1 MGLDPYTS
9 EHELWELKTGRKTG
23 FNGNAKTRWGHR
35 MERLG
40 LDVWADAHP
49 NGQPVAN
56 DRPYTSPAYP
66 HLWATPDALG
76 DGTGRGEVGIEV
88 KVTAAWQEPPERVR
102 IQCLVQAAL
111 ADLVRVDVVRLSF
124 EDDPAIFRIERD
136 EDTIADILA
145 AGEAWYVRHVL
156 GDIEPPLGAGE
167 APADERQTVLAA
179 DMRRVKKAQEVL
191 SRQERAIR
199 DDLIASVAG
208 QGVITGNGFRIE
220 VRRSRGAMRTG
231 WKEVSTA
238 YRKALEPH
246 MDTDALDTIVGLY
259 QTTGTPTTSVYPQ
272 WDEEEQG

>member
-1 MGLDPYTS
+1 
-9 EHELWELKTGRKTG
+9 
-23 FNGNAKTRWGHR
+23 
-35 MERLG
+35 

-49 NGQPVAN
+49 KDIYPEHN
-56 DRPYTSPAYP
+56 DRPYSHDRWP
-66 HLWATPDALG
+66 HLWATPDAIAG
-76 DGTGRGEVGIEV
+76 PVGIEV

-102 IQCLVQAAL
+102 IQCLAQAGL
-111 ADLVRVDVVRLSF
+111 ADLERVDVVRLSF

-167 APADERQTVLAA
+167 APADERQTALAA
-179 DMRRVKKAQEVL
+179 DLRRVRKAQDVL

-208 QGVITGNGFRIE
+208 QGVITGHGFRIE

-246 MDTDALDTIVGLY
+246 METDQLDAIVGLY

-272 WDEEEQG
+272 WDSED